1 MPSKV
6 EWSHPPL
13 EFHVADPR
21 REPDSLNSSDSDS
34 FAYLYDDEPG
44 FAQVG
49 AMKCALCGQPNPENH
64 KYCGF
69 CGVPLHAPLLS
80 PDPAKPSDFSPP
92 SLDELQFLRTGNE
105 QKDDTPRD
113 RRGWIYLV
121 VGIAIL
127 LAGFAAFERYYE
139 PDSEPRA
146 AAIPAEPVGEPP
158 APVVTPAPPDNHPAP
173 TRPMETPATQPALPP
188 APAPTA
194 AQKVVPASRIT
205 PAPSSTDNGARELDQ
220 ARRDLSPA
228 NPARNP
234 AAAAS
239 LLWKSVGKGNLEAEV
254 TLADLYLRGEG
265 VSRSCE
271 QARLLLRTAA
281 GKGSPD
287 AVTKLRTLVC
297 K

>member
-1 MPSKV
+1 
-6 EWSHPPL
+6 L
-13 EFHVADPR
+13 ELNVADPR
-21 REPDSLNSSDSDS
+21 RVPEPQSSSDPSDL
-34 FAYLYDDEPG
+34 FARLFSEDDEPG
-44 FAQVG
+44 FARVST
-49 AMKCALCGQPNPENH
+49 MKCPLCSQPNPENH

-80 PDPAKPSDFSPP
+80 PEPAKPSDFSPP
-92 SLDELQFLRTGNE
+92 SLDELQFLRNRDGE
-105 QKDDTPRD
+105 ESGGPRD
-113 RRGWIYLV
+113 RRGWLYLV
-121 VGIAIL
+121 IGIAVL

-146 AAIPAEPVGEPP
+146 AAFPAGPVSQPPVETTTPPQNQPAPESQAAQPAEPKP
-158 APVVTPAPPDNHPAP
+158 AA
-173 TRPMETPATQPALPP
+173 E
-188 APAPTA
+188 PTA
-194 AQKVVPASRIT
+194 IPAQKVIPASRIT
-205 PAPSSTDNGARELDQ
+205 PAASPVEDGSQELTAAQ
-220 ARRDLSPA
+220 HNLSPT

-234 AAAAS
+234 AMAAS
-239 LLWKSVGKGNLEAEV
+239 LLWKSVGKGNVEAEV

-287 AVTKLRTLVC
+287 ALTKLRTLQC